1 MLYKA
6 CSVCFSKL
14 VDRLWVRLTRQK
26 SIRDRGER
34 AKIAASSGPGRG
46 EDRAPARGFLLSRCP
61 LSYSLWVTEPPSLHR
76 LWGVVGA

>member
-14 VDRLWVRLTRQK
+14 ADSLWVRLTRQK
-26 SIRDRGER
+26 SIHDRGER

-46 EDRAPARGFLLSRCP
+46 EDRAPA
-61 LSYSLWVTEPPSLHR
+61 
-76 LWGVVGA
+76 